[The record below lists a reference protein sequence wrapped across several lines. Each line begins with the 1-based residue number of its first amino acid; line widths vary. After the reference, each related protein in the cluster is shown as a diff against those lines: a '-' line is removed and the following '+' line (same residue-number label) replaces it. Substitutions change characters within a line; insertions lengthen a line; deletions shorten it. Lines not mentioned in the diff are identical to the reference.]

1 MIPLIGYINVIL
13 NTQCGVCSVNFHWL
27 NLANLAT
34 LQDFHLPVL
43 QIRFF
48 FFAANKRPS
57 LYIKPFMECPKFPL
71 RRWRKSSQGRSS
83 REQRFSRG
91 AGVSWVSDKQ
101 DMHVIPMRS
110 SNNTALEKEQGTLPW
125 YSIAVTTWW
134 SFEAENPQALWSE
147 RWKQIG

>member
-27 NLANLAT
+27 NLANFAT
-34 LQDFHLPVL
+34 LQDFYLPVL

-48 FFAANKRPS
+48 FLLQILYVIRDLLCTSS
-57 LYIKPFMECPKFPL
+57 LSWNVQNFHWGGGE
-71 RRWRKSSQGRSS
+71 SSQGRSS

-91 AGVSWVSDKQ
+91 AGVSWVSDK
-101 DMHVIPMRS
+101 DTHVIPMRS

-134 SFEAENPQALWSE
+134 SFEAENP
-147 RWKQIG
+147 